1 MDYSFTGPMTTEEA
15 AIKETRAPF
24 FFFWTAYKEKKNRV
38 QSDKSSKTSNG
49 HRVYLFI
56 LKTGSILFSIYR
68 FSHSSSQI
76 SARARRPCWSVSGT
90 IHQCLSPLCVSKIL
104 FCAISIFNPFDRC
117 SFSVPA
123 AQIEVI
129 PCKICGDKS
138 SGIHYGVIT
147 CEGCKV
153 RRKHPNESDVSFP
166 QTSKPCVSV
175 QPPMC
180 KQLMAFLFV

>member
-1 MDYSFTGPMTTEEA
+1 MTTEEA
-15 AIKETRAPF
+15 AIKETRACF
-24 FFFWTAYKEKKNRV
+24 FFFLDGIKRKKSI

-49 HRVYLFI
+49 RRVYLFI
-56 LKTGSILFSIYR
+56 QQTGSILYSIYR
-68 FSHSSSQI
+68 FSHSSGQI
-76 SARARRPCWSVSGT
+76 SARTRRPCWSVSGT
-90 IHQCLSPLCVSKIL
+90 IHQCLSPLCTSEIL
-104 FCAISIFNPFDRC
+104 FSAIRGLFIFNPFDVP
-117 SFSVPA
+117 SLSPA

-153 RRKHPNESDVSFP
+153 RRKHPDDSDVSL
-166 QTSKPCVSV
+166 
-175 QPPMC
+175 QPTMC

>member
-1 MDYSFTGPMTTEEA
+1 MGAEFICSYRKQA
-15 AIKETRAPF
+15 AF
-24 FFFWTAYKEKKNRV
+24 C
-38 QSDKSSKTSNG
+38 
-49 HRVYLFI
+49 
-56 LKTGSILFSIYR
+56 FSIYR
-68 FSHSSSQI
+68 FSHSLSQI
-76 SARARRPCWSVSGT
+76 SARTGRPCWSVSGT
-90 IHQCLSPLCVSKIL
+90 IHQCLSPLCMSKIL
-104 FCAISIFNPFDRC
+104 FCAIRGLFLFNPFGRC

-153 RRKHPNESDVSFP
+153 RRKRPLRCLLPPS
-166 QTSKPCVSV
+166 SKPCVSV

-180 KQLMAFLFV
+180 KWLMAFLFV